1 LLNGERRPIPDHR
14 LHPADKKEEDLQS
27 FHVRGFVQAGLGQ
40 QRDYVFKILRTKF
53 RLKYGF
59 MIVSESPE
67 GPEKD
72 PEDAL
77 GITVTNADYMQH
89 DPESKKSWCI
99 CVFINL
105 SQLELLMRDDLNTAE
120 RMTIQWAVADTV
132 SAILLVPP
140 QTTIKREQIVHET
153 MHAVAAFL
161 ATENKLDFGEPYFE
175 DDALAEVG
183 FSFESIVRFQTAF
196 I

>member
-1 LLNGERRPIPDHR
+1 
-14 LHPADKKEEDLQS
+14 
-27 FHVRGFVQAGLGQ
+27 VRGFVQAGLEQ

-59 MIVSESPE
+59 MIASESPE

-77 GITVTNADYMQH
+77 GITVTNADYMQY
-89 DPESKKSWCI
+89 DPEPIKSWRI

-132 SAILLVPP
+132 STILLVPP
-140 QTTIKREQIVHET
+140 QTIIKRE
-153 MHAVAAFL
+153 
-161 ATENKLDFGEPYFE
+161 
-175 DDALAEVG
+175 
-183 FSFESIVRFQTAF
+183 
-196 I
+196 

>member
-1 LLNGERRPIPDHR
+1 
-14 LHPADKKEEDLQS
+14 
-27 FHVRGFVQAGLGQ
+27 
-40 QRDYVFKILRTKF
+40 
-53 RLKYGF
+53 

-89 DPESKKSWCI
+89 DPESKKSWRI

-183 FSFESIVRFQTAF
+183 FSFESIVRFQTPF